1 MSELIRKLGA
11 YGIIGTVLGGIMLSA
26 FAKIS
31 SNEVEI
37 ARLKER
43 NAGLKEIVIKIE
55 TNVEF
60 IRRKVENI

>member
-1 MSELIRKLGA
+1 MSDLIRKLGA

>member
-1 MSELIRKLGA
+1 MSDLIRKLGA

-60 IRRKVENI
+60 IRRKIENI